1 MYVKVAIPTH
11 TATDNHPER
20 PIRWLCGLRW
30 LHFRTPVHPAPTP
43 ATIGN
48 QVSHKMSAEQ
58 KKQAKKSESV
68 QLQIENPLTTSVS
81 VMRGGYTEKKR

>member
-1 MYVKVAIPTH
+1 M
-11 TATDNHPER
+11 TATHGPRFAGFADCDDY
-20 PIRWLCGLRW
+20 ISALRY
-30 LHFRTPVHPAPTP
+30 TQPP

-81 VMRGGYTEKKR
+81 AMRGDYTEKKR